1 MEEENNTTCQYCKN
15 TFKNYANLIKHQTQ
29 SKYCLDIQK
38 KNFNDNDYLDT
49 EIKNL
54 IEENKKRLEI
64 EFMFKNKI
72 DERNNRLKIQEEYQ
86 NEQENKLELL
96 RQQNIQIE
104 IELQKTIIINSQK
117 LELEKENGKNIDERI
132 QNLKQNVDKSEL
144 DLKKI
149 LEGNSNKIK
158 IQEGIQSQIDDLNKR
173 LESIVEENKNKME
186 IEFSIR
192 KKIEEKNE
200 KLKIEQEYQN
210 ELESKIDTLKKQNT
224 EIEFQLQKKI
234 EETTKN
240 LKINETLNEKI
251 KESSKLI
258 EFENNLKQI
267 IQNNIINLQSNLE
280 LKIEDLITIINKEIY
295 SDNINKQNDNTT
307 IESTIEPVIES
318 TIEPTIEPSIEHTS
332 LDVPIVE
339 PMKFKLNFDEMKNN
353 ISINSINIDDYSLEQ
368 SYGVIIDK
376 ILSHIKLF
384 MSEKDISTKNIL
396 YIIVELMKFIENYNI
411 KNLDKKEIVIYSLK
425 KFINLNG
432 DSVIEPDEILLFINK
447 FISDLIDISISIDN
461 KKIRIKYKNKSC
473 FVPIFS

>member
-210 ELESKIDTLKKQNT
+210 ELESKIESLKKENT

-258 EFENNLKQI
+258 EFQNNLKQI

-307 IESTIEPVIES
+307 IE
-318 TIEPTIEPSIEHTS
+318 PTIEPSIEPSIESTIEHTS

-384 MSEKDISTKNIL
+384 MSEKYISSKNIL
-396 YIIVELMKFIENYNI
+396 YIIVELMKFIENFNI
-411 KNLDKKEIVIYSLK
+411 KNLDKKQIVIYSLK